1 MNKTISIKNQVEL
14 SDIVENYLNPEYIYI
29 PISTKDEI
37 LVKVGAKVLKEEP
50 IIKRARE
57 IVYSSISGTL
67 IGTTESMYKSNIL
80 TTCLVIENDFKE
92 KVYNK
97 KGAVKYISEYNEKE
111 VLSLI
116 KKYLGDKSINLS
128 AKSIVINGIDQ
139 DPYERTYSFLIN
151 NYCTKILEGIDA
163 ISNIINA

>member
-57 IVYSSISGTL
+57 IVSFACDLKRSSWRIGENRGMGIFIPSLCGWDPGTL
-67 IGTTESMYKSNIL
+67 
-80 TTCLVIENDFKE
+80 
-92 KVYNK
+92 
-97 KGAVKYISEYNEKE
+97 AV
-111 VLSLI
+111 LL
-116 KKYLGDKSINLS
+116 
-128 AKSIVINGIDQ
+128 
-139 DPYERTYSFLIN
+139 DPVRRNTH
-151 NYCTKILEGIDA
+151 T
-163 ISNIINA
+163 